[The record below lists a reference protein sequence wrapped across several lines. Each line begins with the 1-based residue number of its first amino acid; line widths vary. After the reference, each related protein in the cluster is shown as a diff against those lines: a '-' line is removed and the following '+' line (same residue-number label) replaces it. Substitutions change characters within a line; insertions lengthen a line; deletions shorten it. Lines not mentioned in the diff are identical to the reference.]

1 MSTKLTSHLP
11 APRSKSKIFSTAVI
25 LDLTPPVNAAKMT
38 SALIEEPFPILPGY
52 FRPVPRQ
59 QGDQTANKVAVYGP
73 TDKMAFQ
80 MNYL

>member
-1 MSTKLTSHLP
+1 M
-11 APRSKSKIFSTAVI
+11 
-25 LDLTPPVNAAKMT
+25 TPPVNAAKMT
-38 SALIEEPFPILPGY
+38 SALIERALPNFNHGTS
-52 FRPVPRQ
+52 VSRQ

>member
-25 LDLTPPVNAAKMT
+25 LDLTPLVKAAKMA
-38 SALIEEPFPILPGY
+38 SALIERAPSQLYHGTF
-52 FRPVPRQ
+52 VPRQ
-59 QGDQTANKVAVYGP
+59 QGDQTANNVAVYGP
-73 TDKMAFQ
+73 NEKMAFQ